1 MHRSRER
8 SKPASSGMPRKC
20 TSAEPQ
26 NATAGCRSIEPGQAT
41 AEQTWPHVLN
51 VVRTKRS
58 YAECRNRSCPRDCT
72 QTAPRDSLSCEFLI
86 RDERMGRGLFWLND
100 RQSGPIEPHLAT
112 GLTGRIGTATGALSA
127 GSFTCC
133 SRVRDGAT
141 AGVNTALTRPSAI
154 ASIAGSS
161 AGDDGQGSQ
170 RWPSLAKTGLC
181 CRSIRPRLKLT
192 VWLRRKRGRKQSAAR
207 AEAARQRSSRPA
219 SDARPRCR
227 CRGGAR
233 CPGARA
239 THECAPR

>member
-26 NATAGCRSIEPGQAT
+26 NVTAGCRSIEPGQAT

-58 YAECRNRSCPRDCT
+58 YAECRNRSCPRART

-86 RDERMGRGLFWLND
+86 RDERMGTGLFWLND
-100 RQSGPIEPHLAT
+100 RQWGPIEPHLAT

-127 GSFTCC
+127 GSCC

-141 AGVNTALTRPSAI
+141 AGVNTALDHLQSLQSR
-154 ASIAGSS
+154 
-161 AGDDGQGSQ
+161 GQ
-170 RWPSLAKTGLC
+170 
-181 CRSIRPRLKLT
+181 
-192 VWLRRKRGRKQSAAR
+192 AR
-207 AEAARQRSSRPA
+207 AMMGKVRSVGQAWRRQ
-219 SDARPRCR
+219 
-227 CRGGAR
+227 G
-233 CPGARA
+233 
-239 THECAPR
+239 CAVDRFDLD